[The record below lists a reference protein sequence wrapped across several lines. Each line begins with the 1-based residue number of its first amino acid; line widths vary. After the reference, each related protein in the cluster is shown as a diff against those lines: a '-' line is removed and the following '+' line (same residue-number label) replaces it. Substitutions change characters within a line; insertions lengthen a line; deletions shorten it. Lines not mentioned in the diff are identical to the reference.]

1 MFQKNKR
8 QRPRAS
14 FPLKS
19 SGTYIFPC
27 SPSLTTNAAR
37 PSAES
42 VGCALRSKPT
52 TYYPSS
58 CYCTMIQFIRIWFCP
73 TFFFF
78 LSREV
83 VIQQKIKC
91 TQFTS
96 SFPLIPLLPF
106 LTGNIR
112 HSVIQ
117 VIECLRTQH
126 VFSSSAVVLPGEVT
140 ASGPHP
146 AFSRLSLGRSCHQI
160 CQNHVP
166 LTDVFVPTAELT
178 GGSLRVWGSKAL
190 LLCLLKALSS
200 CKFRELTWHVQRQQ

>member
-1 MFQKNKR
+1 MDVPEKQKTETQSIISSEILRQLHFPLQPIPDNKR
-8 QRPRAS
+8 CPS
-14 FPLKS
+14 FCRVCGLCAQIKTHYLLPLLMLL
-19 SGTYIFPC
+19 YNDPIYRNLILP
-27 SPSLTTNAAR
+27 N
-37 PSAES
+37 
-42 VGCALRSKPT
+42 
-52 TYYPSS
+52 
-58 CYCTMIQFIRIWFCP
+58 I
-73 TFFFF
+73 FFF

-117 VIECLRTQH
+117 VVKCLRTQH

-140 ASGPHP
+140 ASGPYP
-146 AFSRLSLGRSCHQI
+146 AFSWLSLGRSCHQI
-160 CQNHVP
+160 CQNRVP

-178 GGSLRVWGSKAL
+178 GGFVRV
-190 LLCLLKALSS
+190 
-200 CKFRELTWHVQRQQ
+200 